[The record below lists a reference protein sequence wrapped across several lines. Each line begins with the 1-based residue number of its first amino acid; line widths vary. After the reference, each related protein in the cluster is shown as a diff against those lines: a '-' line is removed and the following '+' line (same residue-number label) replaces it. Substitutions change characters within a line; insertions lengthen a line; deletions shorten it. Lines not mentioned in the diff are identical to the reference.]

1 MEREQDAI
9 KAQANAWVVRQDAGP
24 TTEEQREFEA
34 WIASDRRHH
43 GAYVR
48 AKAAWLHADRL
59 TALPG
64 TQAPQRWRRYPTLPA
79 GLARWAAG
87 VATLVVAVAMVWFT
101 QFSDGDTYVSEI
113 GEVRNIQLADGSRL
127 TLNTDTRTI
136 VRMEAERREIVL
148 KKGEA
153 LFEVAHDAAR
163 PFIVRANNVSVRAIG
178 TAFTVRVDDSRTDV
192 VVTEGT
198 VEVVRDGSSGTP
210 VVEHITASHRLM
222 LPSGASRPDIGTVA
236 PDTLERELA
245 WRDGLAAFSGEPL
258 SVAVA
263 EINRYSRHPIVIDD
277 PALAA
282 RPVVGIFRANN
293 AEAFADAA
301 AATFG
306 AQVHHA
312 RGKIHLRVGAGR
324 R

>member
-9 KAQANAWVVRQDAGP
+9 RAQANAWVVRQDAGP
-24 TTEEQREFEA
+24 TAEEQREFEA
-34 WIASDRRHH
+34 WIARDRRHH

-64 TQAPQRWRRYPTLPA
+64 VQALPFWHRRPTLPV
-79 GLARWAAG
+79 GPARWAAG
-87 VATLVVAVAMVWFT
+87 IAALAVGIAIVWFT
-101 QFSDGDTYVSEI
+101 QFPNGDTYASEI

-136 VRMEAERREIVL
+136 VRLEPERREIVL
-148 KKGEA
+148 EKGEA
-153 LFEVAHDAAR
+153 LFEVAHDTAR
-163 PFIVRANNVSVRAIG
+163 PFIVRANNISVRAIG
-178 TAFTVRVDDSRTDV
+178 TAFTVRVDDARTDV

-198 VEVVRDGSSGTP
+198 VEVIRDGASGEP
-210 VVEHITASHRLM
+210 VVQHITANHRLM
-222 LPSGASRPDIGTVA
+222 LPSGASRPDIGAVA

-245 WRDGLAAFSGEPL
+245 WRAGLAAFSGEPL

-263 EINRYSRHPIVIDD
+263 EINRYSRHTIVIDD

-282 RPVVGIFRANN
+282 RPVVGIFHAND

-306 AQVHHA
+306 AEVHNTK
-312 RGKIHLRVGAGR
+312 GKIHLRMGAVR
-324 R
+324 H